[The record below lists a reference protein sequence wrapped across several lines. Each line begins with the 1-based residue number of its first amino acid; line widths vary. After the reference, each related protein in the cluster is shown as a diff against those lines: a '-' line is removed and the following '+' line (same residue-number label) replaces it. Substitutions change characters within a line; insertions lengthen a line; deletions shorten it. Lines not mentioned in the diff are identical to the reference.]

1 MKGRCSQRVEL
12 SFQKPLPHPP
22 LRPGLSEQH
31 LEPQTLR
38 AAHLPLVGWSGG
50 DTKRTQVSLER
61 GDKIPEGPGGPATRF
76 ES

>member
-12 SFQKPLPHPP
+12 SFQKPLPHPT

-38 AAHLPLVGWSGG
+38 AARLPLVGWSGG
-50 DTKRTQVSLER
+50 DTERTQVSQER
-61 GDKIPEGPGGPATRF
+61 GDEIPEGCGGSASRF